1 MVIYMG
7 VDVTYF
13 RIERII
19 KSGAECFLCAL
30 EDDIERKYLDAYLSE
45 LVMDGK
51 AREKIVE
58 SRGFCNHHFYKML
71 IAASKPESPDGHGIA
86 LISQNIIEKLIQDL
100 HKQKK
105 NYKSFYQKENRKNC
119 PACAYIANFM
129 EICNK
134 KIVKLF
140 SSDHKEFLTLLK
152 YSKGLCIPHFTML
165 INELKE
171 ILHTQSWEI
180 IENIIE
186 IEEKNLRRLSSE
198 LAEYVRRQSY
208 EFSDQESR
216 AAKDVLLR
224 SVQKMVGRR
233 GLKLRNVSVNH
244 AREKNVQ
251 PHSF

>member
-1 MVIYMG
+1 MS

-30 EDDIERKYLDAYLSE
+30 EDEVERKYLDAYLSE
-45 LVMDGK
+45 LVMDGE

-58 SRGFCNHHFYKML
+58 SRGFCNHHFYRML

-105 NYKSFYQKENRKNC
+105 NYKSFYQKEKMKKC
-119 PACAYIANFM
+119 PACAYIANSM

-140 SSDHKEFLTLLK
+140 SSDNKEFLTLFK
-152 YSKGLCIPHFTML
+152 DSKGLCIPHFTML

-171 ILHTQSWEI
+171 VLHTQNWEI
-180 IENIIE
+180 IETIIE
-186 IEEKNLRRLSSE
+186 IEEKNLRRLNSE

-208 EFSDQESR
+208 EFSDQDRTTVE
-216 AAKDVLLR
+216 DVLLR

-233 GLKLRNVSVNH
+233 GLKLRNISVNT
-244 AREKNVQ
+244 
-251 PHSF
+251 

>member
-1 MVIYMG
+1 MS

-30 EDDIERKYLDAYLSE
+30 EDEVERKYLDAYLSE
-45 LVMDGK
+45 LVMNGE

-58 SRGFCNHHFYKML
+58 SRGFCNHHFYRML

-105 NYKSFYQKENRKNC
+105 NYKSFYQKEKMKNC

-140 SSDHKEFLTLLK
+140 SSDNKEFLTLFK
-152 YSKGLCIPHFTML
+152 DSKGLCIPHFTML

-171 ILHTQSWEI
+171 VLHTQNWEI
-180 IENIIE
+180 IETIIE
-186 IEEKNLRRLSSE
+186 IEEKNLRRLNSE

-208 EFSDQESR
+208 EFSDQDRTTVE
-216 AAKDVLLR
+216 DVLLR

-233 GLKLRNVSVNH
+233 GLKLRNISVTT
-244 AREKNVQ
+244 
-251 PHSF
+251 